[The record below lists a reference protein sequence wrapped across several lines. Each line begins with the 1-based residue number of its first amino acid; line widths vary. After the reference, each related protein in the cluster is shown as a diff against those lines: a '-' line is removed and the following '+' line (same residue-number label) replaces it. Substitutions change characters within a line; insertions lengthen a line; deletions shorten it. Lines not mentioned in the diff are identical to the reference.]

1 MMFMKR
7 LKVYEKMSEKKGEQE
22 WTTERALKKFTKALC
37 KFNVKQ
43 QIGEHRN

>member
-1 MMFMKR
+1 MKR
-7 LKVYEKMSEKKGEQE
+7 LKVYENRSEKKGEQG
-22 WTTERALKKFTKALC
+22 WTTERTLKKFAKALC